1 MGKTFTRADVSEIGG
16 KLEAVVKMFKFEMMF
31 RQRQGDFVEA
41 VGMQERDPGCRCDQ
55 LEDAV

>member
-1 MGKTFTRADVSEIGG
+1 MGKTFRRADVSEIGG
-16 KLEAVVKMFKFEMMF
+16 RLEAVVKMLKFEMTF

-55 LEDAV
+55 LEGGI